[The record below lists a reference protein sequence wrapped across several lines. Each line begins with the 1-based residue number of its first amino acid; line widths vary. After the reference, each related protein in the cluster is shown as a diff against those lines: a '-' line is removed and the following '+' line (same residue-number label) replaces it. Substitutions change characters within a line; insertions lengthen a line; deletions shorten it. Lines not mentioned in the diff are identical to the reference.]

1 MNMSERLSSTTRMI
15 VTTCFLVGLAILLLD
30 PFTWGRV
37 SGVVQLIAGA
47 LAVVLATALVAM
59 FLGRGEMPEE
69 EFRRMSERSELLA
82 TLPPGQLQPS
92 EFEEAVVEA
101 IDDLPQEVQDVLK
114 DVPIVI
120 SDLGHQ
126 FHAYG
131 HYIGDTVARDDFRDH
146 IVIYQ
151 DTLERDFGWDPD
163 LLRAQITRT
172 VRHEVAHH
180 LGWNEEGVENLG
192 L

>member
-1 MNMSERLSSTTRMI
+1 MSERLSSSARII
-15 VTTCFLVGLAILLLD
+15 VTTCFLIGLAIVVLD

-37 SGVVQLIAGA
+37 SGVVQLLAGA
-47 LAVVLATALVAM
+47 VAVVLVAALVAM
-59 FLGRGEMPEE
+59 LLGRGEMPEE
-69 EFRRMSERSELLA
+69 EFRRISRRSELMA
-82 TLPPGQLQPS
+82 EMPAGQMQPS
-92 EFEEAVVEA
+92 EFEEAVIEA
-101 IDDLPQEVQDVLK
+101 IDELPDEFQEILK

-120 SDLGHQ
+120 SDRGHE
-126 FHAYG
+126 FGAYG
-131 HYIGDTVARDDFRDH
+131 HYIGDTMAADNFRDH

-151 DTLERDFGWDPD
+151 DTLERDFGWDPQ

-180 LGWNEEGVENLG
+180 LGWNEEGVRDLG

>member
-1 MNMSERLSSTTRMI
+1 MTDRLSSTTRVI
-15 VTTCFLVGLAILLLD
+15 VTVCFLIGLGIMVLD
-30 PFTWGRV
+30 PFSWGRV
-37 SGVVQLIAGA
+37 SGLVEL
-47 LAVVLATALVAM
+47 LAICLGVVLAAALGAM
-59 FLGRGEMPEE
+59 LLGHGEMPEE
-69 EFRRMSERSELLA
+69 EFRRIAKRSELLA
-82 TLPPGQLQPS
+82 KLPPGQAQPS

-101 IDDLPQEVQDVLK
+101 IDELPDEFQEVLA

-120 SDLGHQ
+120 SDLGDQ

-131 HYIGDTVARDDFRDH
+131 HYIGDTMARDDYRDH

-163 LLRAQITRT
+163 LLRAQIART

-180 LGWNEEGVENLG
+180 LGWDERGVRDLG

>member
-1 MNMSERLSSTTRMI
+1 MSERLSSTTRMI

-69 EFRRMSERSELLA
+69 EFRRMSERSELLS

-92 EFEEAVVEA
+92 EFEEAVIEA
-101 IDDLPQEVQDVLK
+101 IDDLPAEFQEVLK

-120 SDLGHQ
+120 SDLGHE

-131 HYIGDTVARDDFRDH
+131 HYIGGTVARDIYPDR

-151 DTLERDFGWDPD
+151 DTLERDFGHDPD
-163 LLRAQITRT
+163 LLRAQVQRT

-180 LGWNEEGVENLG
+180 LGWDEPGVRGLG